1 MSCGTG
7 AVPFHIISRTIK
19 DKGAL
24 SRQMLL
30 YRDFIKAVFLG
41 VPAT

>member
-1 MSCGTG
+1 MSK
-7 AVPFHIISRTIK
+7 TIK
-19 DKGAL
+19 DKQAL
-24 SRQMLL
+24 ARQMLL